1 MKKITLLILSV
12 LFILAKPVLWAQ
24 KDSTANVFK
33 PKGKMIL
40 TLFGD
45 FHSEFTDTK
54 NTGFSIERAYLG
66 YQYQFT
72 EGLSAKV
79 VLDVGKSSEVFDLTK
94 LAYLKNA
101 CITWHKGNFTLH
113 AGLTGMEQFSVQE
126 KAWGHRYLYKSFQ
139 DQYKFGSSA
148 DLGLVAQYKF
158 TSWVKADFT
167 FVNGDGYKNLKMD
180 PYFLYGLGV
189 TFNPISSL
197 TLRVYGSYHDQD
209 STLTGQENLTLFVG
223 YKGKKVGVGAE
234 YATIWNAKGEFG
246 KNMQGVSAFVTL
258 KLPKKFELFARYDLL
273 LSQRRQDQSKDEMA
287 ALIGFQYSP
296 NSHFKISPNFRAA
309 VPRAGVSEITLL
321 GYLNIE
327 VKM

>member
-1 MKKITLLILSV
+1 
-12 LFILAKPVLWAQ
+12 
-24 KDSTANVFK
+24 
-33 PKGKMIL
+33 
-40 TLFGD
+40 
-45 FHSEFTDTK
+45 
-54 NTGFSIERAYLG
+54 
-66 YQYQFT
+66 
-72 EGLSAKV
+72 
-79 VLDVGKSSEVFDLTK
+79 
-94 LAYLKNA
+94 
-101 CITWHKGNFTLH
+101 
-113 AGLTGMEQFSVQE
+113 
-126 KAWGHRYLYKSFQ
+126 
-139 DQYKFGSSA
+139 
-148 DLGLVAQYKF
+148 
-158 TSWVKADFT
+158 
-167 FVNGDGYKNLKMD
+167 MD

-223 YKGKKVGVGAE
+223 YKGEKVGVGAE

-258 KLPKKFELFARYDLL
+258 KLLKKFELFARYDLL